1 MELRTLRYY
10 LAVASEKNIT
20 RAADLLHVTQPT
32 LSRQMSDL
40 ERELGVTLFLRG
52 KRSLTLTEDGILFLQ
67 RAQDIVELA
76 DRAQQEFTQRQGTV
90 GGVITLGMAE
100 CLGAAVL
107 AKFVRRFSQS
117 YPQVQFTL
125 HNGMADKLGE
135 AVDQGSIDLAL
146 VLEPVDTTKYE
157 FLRLSPQERWGV
169 LVREDHPF
177 ARRDQVDVAELWDQP
192 LLLPF
197 RESIRRE
204 LLHWIG
210 KEEQQLRV
218 VLNYN
223 ILSNTVLTVEEG
235 LGVAVCLNG
244 ALAIHHSPALR
255 FVPWCRSGPSARCS
269 SGSGAMCSTR
279 PPPCLCRCSTNP
291 WRQRGSEKMRF
302 DGLAAGAAGLSFG
315 NNHVNFLW

>member
-52 KRSLTLTEDGILFLQ
+52 KRSLTLTEDGVLFLQ

-76 DRAQQEFTQRQGTV
+76 DRAQREFTQRQGTV
-90 GGVITLGMAE
+90 GGVIALGMAE

-255 FVPWCRSGPSARCS
+255 FVPLAPERSSRSLLIWKRGHVF
-269 SGSGAMCSTR
+269 
-279 PPPCLCRCSTNP
+279 NP
-291 WRQRGSEKMRF
+291 ATSLFVQMLYQSLETE
-302 DGLAAGAAGLSFG
+302 GL
-315 NNHVNFLW
+315 

>member
-1 MELRTLRYY
+1 M
-10 LAVASEKNIT
+10 
-20 RAADLLHVTQPT
+20 
-32 LSRQMSDL
+32 
-40 ERELGVTLFLRG
+40 
-52 KRSLTLTEDGILFLQ
+52 
-67 RAQDIVELA
+67 ELA

-90 GGVITLGMAE
+90 GGVVTLGMAE

-107 AKFVRRFSQS
+107 AKFVRRFSKATPRCS
-117 YPQVQFTL
+117 LPCTT
-125 HNGMADKLGE
+125 AWRTSWGE

-177 ARRDQVDVAELWDQP
+177 ARRGPGGRGRAVGPAPSAP
-192 LLLPF
+192 LP
-197 RESIRRE
+197 ESIRRK

-244 ALAIHHSPALR
+244 ALAIHHSLALR
-255 FVPWCRSGPSARCS
+255 FVPLAPERSIRSLLIWKRGHVFNPATSLFVQMLYQSLEDR
-269 SGSGAMCSTR
+269 GALTS
-279 PPPCLCRCSTNP
+279 
-291 WRQRGSEKMRF
+291 
-302 DGLAAGAAGLSFG
+302 
-315 NNHVNFLW
+315 

>member
-52 KRSLTLTEDGILFLQ
+52 KRSLTLTEDGVLFLQ

-90 GGVITLGMAE
+90 GGVVTLGMVE

-157 FLRLSPQERWGV
+157 FLRLSP
-169 LVREDHPF
+169 P
-177 ARRDQVDVAELWDQP
+177 
-192 LLLPF
+192 
-197 RESIRRE
+197 
-204 LLHWIG
+204 
-210 KEEQQLRV
+210 
-218 VLNYN
+218 
-223 ILSNTVLTVEEG
+223 
-235 LGVAVCLNG
+235 G
-244 ALAIHHSPALR
+244 ALP
-255 FVPWCRSGPSARCS
+255 
-269 SGSGAMCSTR
+269 
-279 PPPCLCRCSTNP
+279 
-291 WRQRGSEKMRF
+291 
-302 DGLAAGAAGLSFG
+302 
-315 NNHVNFLW
+315 